1 MPRRQLSEPSHDSV
15 ATGAAVT
22 TATATAIH
30 DSRATMSAT
39 ENRAQPSPSPKPDSL
54 RSVRAGAVWTGLPA
68 REQHLLLW
76 LFGADIVTAEL
87 ASLLVYRQL
96 RTAQRR
102 LARLVE
108 LGLLR
113 GFWSASA
120 HRPRGRYAYAL
131 TRATRIDVER
141 LAWPHGRP
149 DRPPD
154 LPSSPPIHEL
164 ATLDLF
170 AAFLRHGDP
179 LLREG
184 IFTWVPERVCAHVFG
199 GFLRPDALAGI
210 RVGDR
215 AIALFVERDLG
226 TERGEVLLEKIRR
239 YRSVFARMPDL
250 PVNVGFVVDSE
261 RRARTVHDLV
271 SQRVGPASRLTFL
284 TAIDEQLR
292 RDPLSATW
300 TGGSLQRPTRDLVP
314 VSIGVSWPIITP
326 GCLSDADAIAALDD
340 RGLAMLPELQ
350 RFAR

>member
-1 MPRRQLSEPSHDSV
+1 MPRRQLSESSHDSV
-15 ATGAAVT
+15 ETDAAVT

-30 DSRATMSAT
+30 DSWATMSAT
-39 ENRAQPSPSPKPDSL
+39 GNRAQPSPSPKPDSL
-54 RSVRAGAVWTGLPA
+54 RSIRAGAVWTGLPA

-76 LFGADIVTAEL
+76 LLGADIVTAEL
-87 ASLLVYRQL
+87 ASLLVYGQL

-120 HRPRGRYAYAL
+120 HRPRGRYAYVL

-170 AAFLRHGDP
+170 AALLQHGDP

-210 RVGDR
+210 RVGNR

-226 TERGEVLLEKIRR
+226 TERGEVLAEKIRR
-239 YRSVFARMPDL
+239 YRSAFARMPDL

-261 RRARTVHDLV
+261 RRARTLHELV
-271 SQRVGPASRLTFL
+271 SSRGRPEIGMSFL
-284 TAIDEQLR
+284 TAVGDKLR
-292 RDPLSATW
+292 RDPLGATW
-300 TGGSLQRPTRDLVP
+300 TDGHLYRPTRDLVP
-314 VSIGVSWPIITP
+314 ISIGVSWPILAP
-326 GCLSDADAIAALDD
+326 GCLSDAEAISALDD
-340 RGLAMLPELQ
+340 RGLSMLPELQ
-350 RFAR
+350 L